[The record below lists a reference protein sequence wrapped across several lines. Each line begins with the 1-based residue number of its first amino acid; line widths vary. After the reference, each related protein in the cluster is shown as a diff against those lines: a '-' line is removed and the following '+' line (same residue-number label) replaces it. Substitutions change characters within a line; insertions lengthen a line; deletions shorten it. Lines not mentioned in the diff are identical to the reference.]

1 MSKDRAWV
9 EINLTAIEENY
20 KELTRICGVPPIAVV
35 KANGYGHGA
44 VSVAKACER
53 AGAEILAV
61 ACIDEAIELYEE
73 GVRARI
79 LVFAPTARERMRE
92 LSKFGFIQS
101 ITSLEYAKIL
111 RETAPDVTVHIK
123 VDTGMGRLGIK
134 TAGEARD
141 IAKLL
146 NVEGIFTHLADAD
159 NPDLSYTDHQ
169 LDRFDE
175 IVNALKEDYG
185 ITFKYY
191 HVANSSAVLHSE
203 RALSYGLC
211 RPGILLY
218 GVYPDERKKYNFTPA
233 MSLCSRVCDVRE
245 VKCGE
250 TISYGRCYTA
260 QRDMCVAVLP
270 IGYAD
275 GLNRALS
282 NRGEAYIGGRR
293 YPIVGR
299 ICMDLCMVD
308 VTDHPVNVGDVA
320 ELFGEHI
327 SVNELSDMLGT
338 IPYEIITV
346 VGKRI
351 HRECVTKK

>member
-20 KELTRICGVPPIAVV
+20 KELTRICKVPPIAVV

-61 ACIDEAIELYEE
+61 ACIDEAIELYTE
-73 GVRARI
+73 GVRADI
-79 LVFAPTARERMRE
+79 LIFAPTAHERMGE
-92 LSKFGFIQS
+92 LSKYNFIQS
-101 ITSLEYAKIL
+101 ITSVDYARDLSEI
-111 RETAPDVTVHIK
+111 APDVRVHIK

-134 TAGEARD
+134 TADEARD
-141 IAKLL
+141 IANLL
-146 NVEGIFTHLADAD
+146 RAEGIFTHLADAD
-159 NPDLSYTDHQ
+159 NPDLSYTDYQ
-169 LDRFDE
+169 LDRFE
-175 IVNALKEDYG
+175 AIVGELKSCG
-185 ITFKYY
+185 ISFKYY
-191 HVANSSAVLHSE
+191 HVANSSAVLHCE
-203 RALSYGLC
+203 RALAYGLC

-218 GVYPDERKKYNFTPA
+218 GVYPDGRRKYNFTPA

-245 VKCGE
+245 VKRGE
-250 TISYGRCYTA
+250 SISYGRCYTA
-260 QRDMCVAVLP
+260 TRDMRVAVLP

-282 NRGEAYIGGRR
+282 NRGEAYIAGRR

-308 VTDHPVNVGDVA
+308 VTESPVNVGDIA

-351 HRECVTKK
+351 HRECVTK